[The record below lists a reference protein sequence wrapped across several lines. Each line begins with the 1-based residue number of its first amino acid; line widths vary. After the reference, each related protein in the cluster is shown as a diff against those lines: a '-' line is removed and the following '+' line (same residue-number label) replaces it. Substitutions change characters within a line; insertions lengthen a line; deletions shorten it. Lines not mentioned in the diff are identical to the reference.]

1 METIFKRRSIRKFT
15 NQPIP
20 DEVVKQLLE
29 AAMAAPSAGNEQ
41 PWQFVVITEREILDK
56 IPSIHPYSQ
65 MIKEAP
71 LAILVCADKSLNKY
85 DVDYWVQDCSAASQ
99 NILLAATAN
108 GLGTVWLGVY
118 PRKERVEG
126 LKDLF
131 SLPEDIIPF
140 ALIPVGYP
148 AEVKSPI
155 NRYKEDRVH
164 YNKW

>member
-1 METIFKRRSIRKFT
+1 MDAIFKRRSIRKFT

-20 DEVVKQLLE
+20 NEVVKQLLE

-71 LAILVCADKSLNKY
+71 LAILVCADMTLNKY
-85 DVDYWVQDCSAASQ
+85 DVDYWIQDCSAATQ
-99 NILLAATAN
+99 NILLAATDK

-118 PRKERVEG
+118 PRADRVEG
-126 LKDLF
+126 LKKLF
-131 SLPEDIIPF
+131 SLPEHVIPF

-148 AEVKSPI
+148 AEEKPPI